1 MTDITKFKNV
11 SLSKKTYS
19 DVGVLSKAIFD
30 VPLSL
35 SKTIEY
41 LVEKEIKK
49 VNNGNGYIK
58 IPYRLAREE
67 QVAQCNVCSSQGEV
81 DEEKLDSIIIDAD
94 GFHRLQ

>member
-49 VNNGNGYIK
+49 VTKGKTNGKGQK
-58 IPYRLAREE
+58 
-67 QVAQCNVCSSQGEV
+67 
-81 DEEKLDSIIIDAD
+81 D
-94 GFHRLQ
+94 

>member
-11 SLSKKTYS
+11 SLSLKTYT
-19 DVGVLSKAIFD
+19 DVGTLSKEIFD

-49 VNNGNGYIK
+49 VITKGKSNGKGSK
-58 IPYRLAREE
+58 
-67 QVAQCNVCSSQGEV
+67 G
-81 DEEKLDSIIIDAD
+81 
-94 GFHRLQ
+94 

>member
-11 SLSKKTYS
+11 SLSLKTYT
-19 DVGVLSKAIFD
+19 DVGTLSKEIFD

-49 VNNGNGYIK
+49 ATKGKNNGKGTK
-58 IPYRLAREE
+58 
-67 QVAQCNVCSSQGEV
+67 G
-81 DEEKLDSIIIDAD
+81 
-94 GFHRLQ
+94 

>member
-11 SLSKKTYS
+11 SLSLKTYK
-19 DVGVLSKAIFD
+19 DVGSLSKEIFE

-49 VNNGNGYIK
+49 VAKGKTNGKGQK
-58 IPYRLAREE
+58 
-67 QVAQCNVCSSQGEV
+67 G
-81 DEEKLDSIIIDAD
+81 
-94 GFHRLQ
+94 

>member
-11 SLSKKTYS
+11 SLSIKTYS
-19 DVGVLSKAIFD
+19 NVGVLSKEIFD

-49 VNNGNGYIK
+49 VKKARPNGPAKN
-58 IPYRLAREE
+58 
-67 QVAQCNVCSSQGEV
+67 
-81 DEEKLDSIIIDAD
+81 
-94 GFHRLQ
+94 

>member
-1 MTDITKFKNV
+1 MTDITRFKNV

-41 LVEKEIKK
+41 LVEKEI
-49 VNNGNGYIK
+49 VYETRYNCYAYFFNHS
-58 IPYRLAREE
+58 L
-67 QVAQCNVCSSQGEV
+67 
-81 DEEKLDSIIIDAD
+81 
-94 GFHRLQ
+94 

>member
-1 MTDITKFKNV
+1 MTDITRFKNV

-19 DVGVLSKAIFD
+19 DVGVLSKEIFD

-49 VNNGNGYIK
+49 VITKGKSNGKGSK
-58 IPYRLAREE
+58 
-67 QVAQCNVCSSQGEV
+67 G
-81 DEEKLDSIIIDAD
+81 
-94 GFHRLQ
+94 

>member
-1 MTDITKFKNV
+1 MTDITRFKNV
-11 SLSKKTYS
+11 SLTKKTYK

-49 VNNGNGYIK
+49 VKKSKPNGQAK
-58 IPYRLAREE
+58 T
-67 QVAQCNVCSSQGEV
+67 
-81 DEEKLDSIIIDAD
+81 
-94 GFHRLQ
+94 

>member
-19 DVGVLSKAIFD
+19 DVGVLSKEIFD

-35 SKTIEY
+35 SKTIES

-49 VNNGNGYIK
+49 VNIGKTNGKGQK
-58 IPYRLAREE
+58 
-67 QVAQCNVCSSQGEV
+67 
-81 DEEKLDSIIIDAD
+81 D
-94 GFHRLQ
+94 

>member
-1 MTDITKFKNV
+1 MTDITRFKNV

-49 VNNGNGYIK
+49 VKPNG
-58 IPYRLAREE
+58 
-67 QVAQCNVCSSQGEV
+67 QGRQS
-81 DEEKLDSIIIDAD
+81 KKRS
-94 GFHRLQ
+94 RKRR